1 MKDRQEPRDERKP
14 KGRRKPGGR
23 QKPKGRITVLMIC
36 LAAAVILAGGLYMAS
51 QHKGDKNPD
60 TGTAAQGDSP
70 GGGTVAMTPEQ
81 KAEVEAQTGVTVNDD
96 NTMTVDI
103 GAIMEEEESVPV
115 SREEA
120 QTKIA
125 QIAGEGSEV
134 TSLSIRENNG
144 EKYWAVQAEK
154 DGQTYDVWISAQT
167 GEEYLFQ

>member
-1 MKDRQEPRDERKP
+1 MKDRQEPRD
-14 KGRRKPGGR
+14 R
-23 QKPKGRITVLMIC
+23 QKPKGGRALLMIC
-36 LAAAVILAGGLYMAS
+36 LAAAVLLAGGLYMAS
-51 QHKGDKNPD
+51 QNKGGKSPD
-60 TGTAAQGDSP
+60 TGTAAQGGSP
-70 GGGTVAMTPEQ
+70 GGGTVTITPEQ

-103 GAIMEEEESVPV
+103 GAILEEEESVPV

-125 QIAGEGSEV
+125 EIAGEGSEV

-144 EKYWAVQAEK
+144 EKYWAGQAEK
-154 DGQTYDVWISAQT
+154 AGQTYDVWISAQT